1 MDKSVRLWN
10 LQRSECIRIISGHLQ
25 GLRTLCV
32 DWDLGVALSSAWDG
46 EMHLW
51 EIADEVDNDFALQA
65 VGGEVRAGGI
75 ALLTV
80 KEAKEEN
87 SEEEGEEIYSDTRDA
102 SGASA
107 QGFGECAGRF
117 KLK

>member
-1 MDKSVRLWN
+1 MRLWN

-25 GLRTLCV
+25 GLRCLCV

-51 EIADEVDNDFALQA
+51 EIADEVDADFALQA

-75 ALLTV
+75 ALLAV
-80 KEAKEEN
+80 KEVKEEH
-87 SEEEGEEIYSDTRDA
+87 SEEEEEVYSDTRDA
-102 SGASA
+102 SGAWA
-107 QGFGECAGRF
+107 GAFGASCGQV
-117 KLK
+117 